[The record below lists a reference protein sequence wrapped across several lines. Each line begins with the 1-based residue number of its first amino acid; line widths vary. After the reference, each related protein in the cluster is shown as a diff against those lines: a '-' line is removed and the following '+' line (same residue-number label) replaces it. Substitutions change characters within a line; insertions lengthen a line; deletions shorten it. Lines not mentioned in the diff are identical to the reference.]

1 MLEPV
6 RPSRTVLSGKQ
17 ARRVCASPPGPEVHR
32 CTWSRVGGS
41 PASAWASWHRVAS
54 PGPGPC
60 SPPARHDASQE
71 HPSGRG
77 TDTAYS
83 LACATCQEQSEN
95 GSKGTGAIPLSRVG
109 EGRSR
114 ERDGV
119 RACHLQSTHWRGERR
134 RERFTLQRP
143 TLTPAPLPLGRGG
156 KRPAG

>member
-71 HPSGRG
+71 RPSGRG
-77 TDTAYS
+77 ADTAYS
-83 LACATCQEQSEN
+83 LACASCQEQNEN
-95 GSKGTGAIPLSRVG
+95 ISTDVLPSAVWGEAGVG
-109 EGRSR
+109 LLLP
-114 ERDGV
+114 
-119 RACHLQSTHWRGERR
+119 CRR
-134 RERFTLQRP
+134 RKAATARP
-143 TLTPAPLPLGRGG
+143 LLPGGRGSL
-156 KRPAG
+156 A